1 MNKSTTKSIDAWQIL
16 RIQSEFTRAFDEMS
30 DLGPCISIFGSAR
43 TKPDDKY
50 YNEAIK
56 LSKLIVKSGYG
67 VITGGGPGIMEAAN
81 VGAYDKLIK
90 DHSSSSYADQGTL
103 LMAKYLFDAGN
114 YSLALD
120 ALKPLTT
127 RENSVIASTA
137 ILRSASLHLE
147 LGQHEE
153 ALSVLNI
160 ENVEGFSGL
169 FYNLAGDVFLDLGNI
184 EEAKKNYTLAI
195 DNITENSSL
204 TQLIQIKLDDLS

>member
-1 MNKSTTKSIDAWQIL
+1 MKNFIEISDSEEEQVDKIKKWWDANGKQIIAGAVL
-16 RIQSEFTRAFDEMS
+16 GLAGVFGWNYYVDYQDSQALNARSLYLSYAS
-30 DLGPCISIFGSAR
+30 DS
-43 TKPDDKY
+43 
-50 YNEAIK
+50 
-56 LSKLIVKSGYG
+56 
-67 VITGGGPGIMEAAN
+67 AN

-90 DHSSSSYADQGTL
+90 DHSSSSYADQGTI

-127 RENSVIASTA
+127 RENTVIASTA

-147 LGQHEE
+147 LGQHEK

-160 ENVEGFSGL
+160 ENIEGFSGL

-184 EEAKKNYTLAI
+184 EEAIKNYTLAI

>member
-1 MNKSTTKSIDAWQIL
+1 MKNFIEISDSEEEQVDKIKKWWDANGKQIIAGAVL
-16 RIQSEFTRAFDEMS
+16 GLAGVFGWNYYVDYQDSQALNARSLYLSYAS
-30 DLGPCISIFGSAR
+30 DS
-43 TKPDDKY
+43 
-50 YNEAIK
+50 
-56 LSKLIVKSGYG
+56 
-67 VITGGGPGIMEAAN
+67 AN

-120 ALKPLTT
+120 ALEPLTT
-127 RENSVIASTA
+127 RENSVIASIA

-147 LGQHEE
+147 LGLHEE

-160 ENVEGFSGL
+160 ENIEGFSGL